1 MTRLIALAAL
11 TLFVAGC
18 ETHRYRTDET
28 DAASPFVGRCFEVIR
43 AFRVYPQMVVR
54 DREPNAKD
62 TVPASF
68 SYDGHAVTWDAS
80 PNYGLLVPEGAR
92 LRVERVFATRY
103 PYPKNTVIFSPYVR
117 LDDEHGK
124 LLIEASQLFVG
135 PNGDIP
141 EPSPYFLAACGEAG
155 N

>member
-1 MTRLIALAAL
+1 MVRLIALLSL
-11 TLFVAGC
+11 TLLAAGC
-18 ETHRYRTDET
+18 EMHRYRTDET
-28 DAASPFVGRCFEVIR
+28 DAASSFVGTCFEVIR

-68 SYDGHAVTWDAS
+68 RYDGHAVTWDAS
-80 PNYGLLVPEGAR
+80 SDYGLLVPEGAR
-92 LRVERVFATRY
+92 LRVERVLATRY

-117 LDDEHGK
+117 LDDERDK
-124 LLIEASQLFVG
+124 LLVEASQLFVG

-141 EPSPYFLAACGEAG
+141 EPSPYFLAACGEDA